1 MEVITE
7 NPIIYI
13 GANDTYDAEIFLALD
28 GSNPS
33 LVRDFQ
39 DWMDDNYPT
48 WLNGKKLNKGEG
60 YGKFRKNTKE
70 AWKKYGEQYEK
81 GNRGIGLAKP
91 KVEKPA
97 SPTIIPAVNP
107 TPTQIAEAKKKGFD
121 WDKARGVF
129 IKAQELGIV
138 DALLNKL
145 GITPRTTTP
154 PVGVDT
160 TFDPSGSPSEE
171 SKGMGTTTK
180 VLIGVGILAVVGV
193 ILYSVSSGKK
203 AK

>member
-13 GANDTYDAEIFLALD
+13 GKDDTYDAEIFLALD

-33 LVRDFQ
+33 LVRDFKEWAN
-39 DWMDDNYPT
+39 DKYKLGLKVDGKADNKTRSAY
-48 WLNGKKLNKGEG
+48 
-60 YGKFRKNTKE
+60 
-70 AWKKYGEQYEK
+70 KKYGEEYEK
-81 GNRGIGLAKP
+81 DQRGVGISRP

-107 TPTQIAEAKKKGFD
+107 TPNQIADAKKKGFN
-121 WDKARGVF
+121 WDKAKGVF

-145 GITPRTTTP
+145 GITPRTDNQFP
-154 PVGVDT
+154 EVGTETGMPLPD
-160 TFDPSGSPSEE
+160 SE
-171 SKGMGTTTK
+171 KQGMSTTTK
-180 VLIGVGILAVVGV
+180 VLIGVGVLAVVGV
-193 ILYSVSSGKK
+193 IAYSVSSSKK

>member
-13 GANDTYDAEIFLALD
+13 GANDTYDADIFLALD
-28 GSNPS
+28 GKNPS

-60 YGKFRKNTKE
+60 YGKFRKNTQE
-70 AWKKYGEQYEK
+70 AYKKYGEQYEK

-97 SPTIIPAVNP
+97 TPTVIPAVNP
-107 TPTQIAEAKKKGFD
+107 SPTQIAEAKKKGFN

-129 IKAQELGIV
+129 VKAQELGII
-138 DALLNKL
+138 DALLGKL
-145 GITPRTTTP
+145 GITPRTTTELP
-154 PVGVDT
+154 EVGTETGMPLPD
-160 TFDPSGSPSEE
+160 GEK
-171 SKGMGTTTK
+171 KGMNNTTK
-180 VLIGVGILAVVGV
+180 ILIGVGVIAVIGV
-193 ILYSVSSGKK
+193 ILYS
-203 AK
+203 AKSKSK

>member
-39 DWMDDNYPT
+39 EWANDKYKLGLKVD
-48 WLNGKKLNKGEG
+48 GKSGDKT
-60 YGKFRKNTKE
+60 RS
-70 AWKKYGEQYEK
+70 AWKKYGEEYEK

-107 TPTQIAEAKKKGFD
+107 TPTQIAEAKKKGFN

-129 IKAQELGIV
+129 VKAQELGIV
-138 DALLNKL
+138 DALLGRL
-145 GITPRTTTP
+145 GITPRTTTEFP
-154 PVGVDT
+154 EVGTETGMPLPD
-160 TFDPSGSPSEE
+160 GEK
-171 SKGMGTTTK
+171 KGMNNTTK
-180 VLIGVGILAVVGV
+180 ILIGVGVIAVIGV
-193 ILYSVSSGKK
+193 ILYS
-203 AK
+203 AKSKSK

>member
-1 MEVITE
+1 MNVVTE

-13 GANDTYDAEIFLALD
+13 GANDTYDADIFLALD
-28 GSNPS
+28 GKNPS

-60 YGKFRKNTKE
+60 YGKFRKNTQE
-70 AWKKYGEQYEK
+70 AYKKYGEQYEK

-97 SPTIIPAVNP
+97 TPTVIPAVNP
-107 TPTQIAEAKKKGFD
+107 SPTQIAEAKKKGFN

-129 IKAQELGIV
+129 VKAQELGII
-138 DALLNKL
+138 DALLGKL
-145 GITPRTTTP
+145 GITPKTTTEFP
-154 PVGVDT
+154 EVGTETGMPLPD
-160 TFDPSGSPSEE
+160 GEK
-171 SKGMGTTTK
+171 KGMNTTTK
-180 VLIGVGILAVVGV
+180 VLIGVGVIAVIGV
-193 ILYSVSSGKK
+193 ILYSVKSKGK
-203 AK
+203 

>member
-39 DWMDDNYPT
+39 EWANDKYKLGLKVD
-48 WLNGKKLNKGEG
+48 GKSGNKTRSA
-60 YGKFRKNTKE
+60 Y
-70 AWKKYGEQYEK
+70 KKYGEEYEK

-180 VLIGVGILAVVGV
+180 VLIGVGVLAVVGV